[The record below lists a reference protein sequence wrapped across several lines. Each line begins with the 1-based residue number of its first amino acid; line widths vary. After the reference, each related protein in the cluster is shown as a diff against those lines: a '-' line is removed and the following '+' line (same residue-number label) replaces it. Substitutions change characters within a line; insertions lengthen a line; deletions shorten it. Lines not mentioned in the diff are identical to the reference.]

1 MSVIMLK
8 IGFFVLIL
16 FVLITPGAAF
26 AQDTNRV
33 SLQTDKE
40 AYVEGDIITISGKVN
55 QVITGLEASIQ
66 VFSGKNQIGISQV
79 KVSKD
84 GEYTDKITAG
94 GPIWKNEGQITIKVT
109 YGETSVEKMIDFFKE
124 TSGEYISLYEVKIP
138 NEGTFDVYY
147 TMKGGN
153 ISSIDLNQ
161 KNLSLVFNLIA
172 NSDGVLDIKLP
183 RDNIDSLSNAGQDI
197 DFIVLAYEKDNSMIP
212 IQTEYKTIAQD
223 NDFRELSIPIKKD
236 DIKLEIIGTQIIPE
250 FGNIAMIVLAVAIV
264 SIIAVS
270 AKSRLSFIP
279 KI

>member
-1 MSVIMLK
+1 MLK

-16 FVLITPGAAF
+16 FALITPGAAF

-33 SLQTDKE
+33 SLQTDKD

-55 QVITGLEASIQ
+55 QVIIGMEASIQ
-66 VFSGKNQIGISQV
+66 IFSGTNQIGISQV

-84 GEYTDKITAG
+84 GEFTDKITAG
-94 GPIWKNEGQITIKVT
+94 GPVWKNEGQITIKVT

-161 KNLSLVFNLIA
+161 KNLSLVFNLIT
-172 NSDGVLDIKLP
+172 NSDGVLDVKLP

-197 DFIVLAYEKDNSMIP
+197 DFIVLVYEKDNSMVP
-212 IQTEYKTIAQD
+212 IQTEYTKVVQD
-223 NDFRELSIPIKKD
+223 NDFRELSIPIKENDVKV
-236 DIKLEIIGTQIIPE
+236 EIIGTQIIPE
-250 FGNIAMIVLAVAIV
+250 FGTIAMIVLAVAIV

-270 AKSRLSFIP
+270 AKSRLSIMP
-279 KI
+279 RI